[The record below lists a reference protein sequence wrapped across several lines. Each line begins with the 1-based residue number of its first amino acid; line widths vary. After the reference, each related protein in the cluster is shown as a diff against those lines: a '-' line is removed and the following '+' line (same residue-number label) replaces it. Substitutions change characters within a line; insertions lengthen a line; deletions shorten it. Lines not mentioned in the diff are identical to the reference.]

1 VLDNNA
7 KTISLFRTKRKE
19 MRRRRGHGHQ
29 YNTLLI
35 PNVMKY
41 TIVQNGRTNTILL
54 FTIEVNRQNSGQ
66 KIKRQKDERR
76 SAKHYIEH

>member
-1 VLDNNA
+1 
-7 KTISLFRTKRKE
+7 

-41 TIVQNGRTNTILL
+41 TIVQDGRTNTILL

-66 KIKRQKDERR
+66 KIKDKRTNDDLQ
-76 SAKHYIEH
+76 SIT